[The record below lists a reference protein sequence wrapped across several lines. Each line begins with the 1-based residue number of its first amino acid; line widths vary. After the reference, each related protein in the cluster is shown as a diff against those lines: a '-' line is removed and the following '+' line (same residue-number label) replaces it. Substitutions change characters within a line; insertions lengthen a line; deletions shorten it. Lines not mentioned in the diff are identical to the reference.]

1 MSLDTDLLR
10 SQIVAEAF
18 TWLRTPYHHQAR
30 IKGVGVDCVWLLI
43 EVYKSVGLV
52 APDFDPGN
60 YEGEWYFH
68 QSEEIYLAGVIKH
81 AHEVKTPQLGDVALY
96 NFGKCV
102 SHGVI
107 IVGVPQQSPGGIGGP
122 QSTGELMGIH
132 AHRPSRNVELIELR
146 TLADRFESYWSAV

>member
-10 SQIVAEAF
+10 AQIVAEAF
-18 TWLRTPYHHQAR
+18 SWLRTPYHHQAH

-43 EVYKSVGLV
+43 EVYKSVGIV

-68 QSEEIYLAGVIKH
+68 QSEEIYLAGVIQH
-81 AHEVKTPQLGDVALY
+81 AHKIETPELGDVALY

-107 IVGVPQQSPGGIGGP
+107 IVSVPDAQGG
-122 QSTGELMGIH
+122 GELVGIH

-146 TLADRFESYWSAV
+146 TLADRFESYWSAIT